1 MSACVLGVA
10 ACIRD
15 SLNTVLTL
23 TAHTRW
29 VDQPFLQTS
38 MLESHSLPAALVT
51 DICVSAGWR
60 KLPFSRILQLCIPSS
75 LLFAVSSSLW
85 PCWDTVARC
94 AATCC
99 CCPGCVCLRLWT
111 NSFLM
116 VSFLKLETFYMSF
129 TRRSVFPVLGL
140 SDVARSYKQDV
151 CPTKRCLLSLSVLWQ
166 SVRHLL
172 CGARQCCLDIRWGE
186 KTKIYLKSILLY
198 KANKLSNSFSFDFY

>member
-140 SDVARSYKQDV
+140 SMSPGPINKMFVRLNVAF
-151 CPTKRCLLSLSVLWQ
+151 CLFQYFGSLFVIFCVELASAVWTYDE
-166 SVRHLL
+166 VRKPKY
-172 CGARQCCLDIRWGE
+172 I
-186 KTKIYLKSILLY
+186 
-198 KANKLSNSFSFDFY
+198 